1 MNDKVKPHLTD
12 SVAETLFIPLSM
24 RARETER
31 PDAIVRDPLAVALT
45 RRIDYDFSHFK
56 HDDMSLTGVAV
67 RTCYLDERTDDF
79 ISRHEHP
86 VAVFLGCGLDTRRQR
101 LKQADRAVCY
111 ELDLPE
117 VIDFRERVLP
127 SNERDRYI
135 ASSMFE
141 TGWMDELRTRHASQ
155 PFVFVCEGVAMY
167 FDIGMVKDFICRL
180 AARFPD
186 SELYL
191 ERSSRM
197 MVNKAKMHSS
207 VKHTQAQFKSGMDD
221 PHEPETWAS
230 NIRLIDEF
238 YYSEHAKRRWGLAG
252 AFMRLVPT
260 LRRSFG
266 IWAYRIEATR

>member
-1 MNDKVKPHLTD
+1 MNDKVKPHLAD

-31 PDAIVRDPLAVALT
+31 PDALIRDPLAVTLT
-45 RRIDYDFSHFK
+45 RRIDYDFSQFK
-56 HDDMSLTGVAV
+56 HDNMSLTGVAV
-67 RTCYLDERTDDF
+67 RTRYLDERTDDF
-79 ISRHEHP
+79 IARHEHP

-101 LKQADRAVCY
+101 LKLADHAMCY

-117 VIDFRERVLP
+117 VIAFRERVLP
-127 SNERDRYI
+127 SGENDRYI

-141 TGWMDELRTRHASQ
+141 TGWMDELCTRHAGR

-167 FDIGMVKDFICRL
+167 FDIELVKDFVCRL
-180 AARFPD
+180 AARFPN

-191 ERSSRM
+191 ERSSRL
-197 MVNKAKMHSS
+197 MVNKAGMHSS
-207 VKHTQAQFKSGMDD
+207 VKHTKAQFKSGMDD
-221 PHEPETWAS
+221 PHEPETWAP

-238 YYSEHAKRRWGLAG
+238 YYSEHARRRWGAAG
-252 AFMRLVPT
+252 VFMCLIPA

-266 IWAYRIEATR
+266 IWAYRIGTSR

>member
-31 PDAIVRDPLAVALT
+31 PDALIRDPLAVTLT
-45 RRIDYDFSHFK
+45 RRIDYDFSQFK
-56 HDDMSLTGVAV
+56 HDNMSLTGVAV
-67 RTCYLDERTDDF
+67 RTRYLDERTDDF
-79 ISRHEHP
+79 IARHEHP

-101 LKQADRAVCY
+101 LKLADRAMCY

-117 VIDFRERVLP
+117 VIAFRECVLP
-127 SNERDRYI
+127 SGENDRYI

-141 TGWMDELRTRHASQ
+141 TGWMDELCTRHAGR

-167 FDIGMVKDFICRL
+167 FDIELVKDFVCRL

-191 ERSSRM
+191 ERSSRL
-197 MVNKAKMHSS
+197 MVNKAGMHSS
-207 VKHTQAQFKSGMDD
+207 VKHTKAQFKSGMDD
-221 PHEPETWAS
+221 PHEPETWAP
-230 NIRLIDEF
+230 NIRLINEF
-238 YYSEHAKRRWGLAG
+238 YYSEHARRRWGAAG
-252 AFMRLVPT
+252 VFMRLIPA
-260 LRRSFG
+260 LRHSFG
-266 IWAYRIEATR
+266 IWAYRIGTPR